1 MRSLV
6 GAALAALCVTLSACG
21 GGGGGDG
28 GSGPG
33 PAPQNSAPAFG
44 ALAFST
50 AEDTDLTV
58 RIPATDPDGDA
69 ITFEQTSAPVR
80 GSVLSL
86 DPTTGNVTYRPPID
100 ATGTDTFTVLVRDAG
115 GRATTGTVTITIT
128 PVNDLPLGWVPA
140 LETDEETPMA
150 SRIVATDVEGETLTF
165 TIARAPANGTVTSLG
180 ADGTFTYQPAAQF
193 TGDDSFEVN
202 ITDAQGGSTIFIVS
216 VRVVPGG
223 PSYNGSLAQ
232 VIIDEST
239 AGQLS
244 KSLWDN
250 FTRLVAVYE
259 SAARSFIP
267 TPPAEVDTTLNGVA
281 AGSVHVTG
289 SLDAAGRGSLRLE
302 YSGFSN
308 GNATFNGLELVDVDL
323 STNSVHRNYKRTAI
337 TIGDTTFIA
346 RGSLLQR
353 VSGSLVTLEGSLLFG
368 LPDGSTTWIHDAQLS
383 VAPLALRRPLLFTIN
398 SMSWNGTARVF
409 DSSLGYTDVVL
420 DAFNFQ
426 RLSNG
431 RSDFTRP
438 IGRGSVVA
446 TGAAQARLWLTSI
459 SPYTFG
465 VELDL
470 GARGRPEKSLAFR
483 KRDVFA
489 IHAGS
494 DSSHLMQAAA
504 AYPFDAVY
512 AEIGI
517 PFFPEGR
524 FSEHR
529 DGTFLAHR
537 WYIDVAPPGSTAQL
551 QMSDTPRPWFITDVA
566 GQYLLRLEVSA
577 GATKSTDYLV
587 VRSVPQNTSP
597 DDPSL
602 PDLFERDIPG
612 ASDVVAAGTEVTLDA
627 RRSYG
632 EYADSSTL
640 DFRWTVSGPR
650 SPSSTPPLV
659 NRAPGETL
667 RFTPTLPGLYDVL
680 YHRPDTTSDT
690 FVTKTLVVGVPRFS
704 PMFRL
709 TPSGGGSPTA
719 LDFDGDGHV
728 DILALAAPS
737 SQQMILYRGRAGGG
751 FQGGVVIQGLTT
763 LQSRRF
769 EDVTGDGRL
778 DLIDTEPTP
787 NAFTVAVQLPTG
799 QFGTPVA
806 LGNLAGCTN
815 TSSWQVLGT
824 IDIDRDG
831 RNDLIRSFYRSDS
844 ATYRL
849 IANTSTVSGFNPAQE
864 IAVPGGLQILQ
875 GTTGDIDA
883 DGDKDLVGAPYTPG
897 VLPTSLALLKLNAGG
912 SFDLTTVP
920 LSEGYTGAAFA
931 IRDIDNDGRADV
943 FAGTSANF
951 ILTQNADGTFTERAK
966 VPGHFIGAESG
977 RFADLTDD
985 GRLDLVFGST
995 LHVQLPDGTFADPV
1009 PSVVP
1014 GGMFIDLNGDG
1025 RLDSLG
1031 YLNFANILAPQ

>member
-58 RIPATDPDGDA
+58 RIPATDADGDA
-69 ITFEQTSAPVR
+69 ITFEQTSAPGR
-80 GSVLSL
+80 GSVLGL
-86 DPTTGNVTYRPPID
+86 DPATGNVTYRPPID
-100 ATGTDTFTVLVRDAG
+100 ATGTDTFTVRIRDAG

-128 PVNDLPLGWVPA
+128 PVNDLPLGVVPA
-140 LETDEETPMA
+140 LETDETISIA
-150 SRIVATDVEGETLTF
+150 SRIVATDVEGEVLTF

-180 ADGTFTYQPAAQF
+180 ADGTFTYQPTAQF
-193 TGDDSFEVN
+193 TGDDSFDVN
-202 ITDAQGGSTIFIVS
+202 ITDTQGGTTLLTVS

-223 PSYNGSLAQ
+223 PSYNGSFAE

-239 AGQLS
+239 AGPVS

-267 TPPAEVDTTLNGVA
+267 TPPAQVDTLLNGLS
-281 AGSVHVTG
+281 AGSVHITG

-308 GNATFNGLELVDVDL
+308 GNATFNGLEIVDVDL
-323 STNSVHRNYKRTAI
+323 SINSVHRNYKRTAI

-353 VSGSLVTLEGSLLFG
+353 VSGSLITLEGSLLFG
-368 LPDGSTTWIHDAQLS
+368 LPDGSTTWVHDAELS
-383 VAPLALRRPLLFTIN
+383 VAPLPLRRPLLFTIN
-398 SMSWNGTARVF
+398 SMSWNGTARVY
-409 DSSLGYTDVVL
+409 DSSLGYSDVVL
-420 DAFNFQ
+420 DAVNFH
-426 RLSNG
+426 RLDNG

-438 IGRGSVVA
+438 IGRGSVFA
-446 TGAAQARLWLTSI
+446 IGAAQARLWLTSI
-459 SPYTFG
+459 SPHTFG

-470 GARGRPEKSLAFR
+470 GARGRPEKALAFR
-483 KRDVFA
+483 KRDNFA

-504 AYPFDAVY
+504 TYPFDTVY
-512 AEIGI
+512 AEIGL
-517 PFFPEGR
+517 PFNPEGR

-529 DGTFLAHR
+529 DGTFLTHR

-551 QMSDTPRPWFITDVA
+551 HMSDTPRPWLITDVA

-577 GATKSTDYLV
+577 GGTKSTDYLV

-597 DDPSL
+597 DESL
-602 PDLFERDIPG
+602 NLFERDIPG
-612 ASDVVAAGTEVTLDA
+612 ASDVAAVGTEVTLDA
-627 RRSYG
+627 RRSYD
-632 EYADSSTL
+632 EWTDSSTL

-650 SPSSTPPLV
+650 SPSSNPLLV
-659 NRAPGETL
+659 NRVPGETL

-704 PMFRL
+704 PMFRA
-709 TPSGGGSPTA
+709 TPSGGGTPTV
-719 LDFDGDGHV
+719 LDFDGDSYI
-728 DILALAAPS
+728 DILAQAAPS
-737 SQQMILYRGRAGGG
+737 SQQMILYRGRATGG
-751 FQGGVVIQGLTT
+751 FQSGVVIQGLSPGET
-763 LQSRRF
+763 RRF

-778 DLIDTEPTP
+778 DLIKPAPTP
-787 NAFTVAVQLPTG
+787 NAFPVAVQLPTG
-799 QFGTPVA
+799 QFGTPVM
-806 LGNLAGCTN
+806 LGNLAGCTDPL
-815 TSSWQVLGT
+815 SWQVLGT

-831 RNDLIRSFYRSDS
+831 RNDLIRSFYCNDN
-844 ATYRL
+844 ATHRL
-849 IANTSTVSGFNPAQE
+849 IANTSSVSGFNPAQE
-864 IAVPGGLQILQ
+864 IVLPGGLQISQ
-875 GTTGDIDA
+875 GTTGDIDG
-883 DGDKDLVGAPYTPG
+883 DGDKDLVGAPYTPS
-897 VLPTSLALLKLNAGG
+897 VLPTSVAILKLNAGG

-920 LSEGYTGAAFA
+920 LSEDYTAATFA
-931 IRDIDNDGRADV
+931 IRDINNDGRADV

-966 VPGHFIGAESG
+966 VLGNFTGAESG

-995 LHVQLPDGTFADPV
+995 LHVQRPDGTFAAPL

-1014 GGMFIDLNGDG
+1014 GGLFIDLNGDG
-1025 RLDSLG
+1025 RQDSLG
-1031 YLNFANILAPQ
+1031 YQNFGNILAPQ